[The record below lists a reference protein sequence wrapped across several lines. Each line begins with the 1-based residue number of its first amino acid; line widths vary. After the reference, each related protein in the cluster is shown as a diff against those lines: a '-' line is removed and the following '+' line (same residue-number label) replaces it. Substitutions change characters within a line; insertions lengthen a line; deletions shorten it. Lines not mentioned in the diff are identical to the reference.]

1 MTPQEKIIVR
11 FLSGA
16 LILGVLIG
24 FGRKTWFKNSI
35 ISSESVDMLRAGITA
50 VTESR
55 EQSGNEHISG
65 PINLNTASKTEL
77 MSLPGIGP
85 KTAENIL
92 LFRQDHGDF
101 QSVEDLTNVKRIGI
115 KTLDRL
121 RDKITI

>member
-1 MTPQEKIIVR
+1 
-11 FLSGA
+11 
-16 LILGVLIG
+16 
-24 FGRKTWFKNSI
+24 
-35 ISSESVDMLRAGITA
+35 

-65 PINLNTASKTEL
+65 PINLNTASKTDL
-77 MSLPGIGP
+77 MSLSGIGP
-85 KTAENIL
+85 KTAENII

-101 QSVEDLTNVKRIGI
+101 QSVEDLTNVKMIGI